1 MVILN
6 HNNNFLCLFLYID
19 VRKINVYI
27 GVRKI
32 YRCKKNKYIGVRKK
46 NIGVRKINV
55 YIGVRTI
62 NAEGMKTISTKHLT
76 IMHHLWHPET
86 VVKWE

>member
-1 MVILN
+1 M
-6 HNNNFLCLFLYID
+6 YI
-19 VRKINVYI
+19 NI

-46 NIGVRKINV
+46 IYRCKKNKYIGVRKINV
-55 YIGVRTI
+55 YIGVRKI

>member
-46 NIGVRKINV
+46 IYIGVRKINIKV
-55 YIGVRTI
+55 
-62 NAEGMKTISTKHLT
+62 
-76 IMHHLWHPET
+76 
-86 VVKWE
+86 